1 MSTYAAG
8 TPLPL
13 RARRLRKERH
23 WTQQDVAD
31 RAGVSLRTYQLFEN
45 EQSKPQPA
53 NLRAITEALG
63 LEAGAEVAAERW
75 EPDIQAFL
83 NMLGIFMEGLSDR
96 ERERFITTETRRIFQ
111 QMRAVPAAERDEAAE
126 AMQEA
131 LDRRAASNPQDIPK
145 ESQRKA

>member
-63 LEAGAEVAAERW
+63 LEGGGEVTESRW
-75 EPDIQAFL
+75 EPDIRAFL
-83 NMLGIFMEGLSDR
+83 NTLGIYMEGLSDK
-96 ERERFITTETRRIFQ
+96 ERERFILTETRRIFRE
-111 QMRAVPAAERDEAAE
+111 MRTANARVDTMADQIAAAMGEAPADET
-126 AMQEA
+126 QG
-131 LDRRAASNPQDIPK
+131 
-145 ESQRKA
+145 RKGGVG